1 MLVALPRIH
10 RKSEG
15 KKTDFLLEF
24 GFLFEENVLK
34 FFPLH
39 ALEKVNAFE
48 LKLY

>member
-34 FFPLH
+34 FFSPSCIR
-39 ALEKVNAFE
+39 ESECF
-48 LKLY
+48 